1 MHFIKTASTLALVVA
16 GLAALSVSHAAD
28 GNIAIV
34 NGVPVSEAR
43 VDYIVK
49 TQIQQG
55 QKDSPEL
62 RKNVA
67 DVLITREVLTQEA
80 IKKGFDK
87 DPAVVTQMDMAKQEF
102 LIRAYFEDF
111 IKRNPVSDEEITAE
125 YEKIKAAQ
133 GGTDRN
139 EYRAAHILLKDEKTA
154 NAVLAQINKANGKN
168 FAQLAKAKSE
178 DTGSKKV
185 GGDLD
190 WSDGSN
196 YVKEFSEAMMKLK
209 KGEWTKKPVKT
220 KFGYHIILLED
231 VRPVQFPPLDQVKD
245 RISQQMLAQK
255 RDKEIEALRAG
266 AKIELPSSAAAT
278 DKPAQ

>member
-16 GLAALSVSHAAD
+16 GLAALSLGHAAD
-28 GNIAIV
+28 GNIAVV

-111 IKRNPVSDEEITAE
+111 IKRNPVSDEEIAAE

-133 GGTDRN
+133 GGTDRK
-139 EYRAAHILLKDEKTA
+139 EYRAAHILLKDEKQA

-178 DTGSKKV
+178 DTGSKKL

-196 YVKEFSEAMMKLK
+196 YVKEFSEAMMKLN
-209 KGEWTKKPVKT
+209 KGEWTKKLVKT

-231 VRPVQFPPLDQVKD
+231 VRPVQFPPLEQVKD

-266 AKIELPSSAAAT
+266 AKIELPSSPSAT

>member
-16 GLAALSVSHAAD
+16 GLAALSIGHAAD
-28 GNIAIV
+28 GNT
-34 NGVPVSEAR
+34 PCQWRAR
-43 VDYIVK
+43 LRSAGGHIVK

-133 GGTDRN
+133 GGTDRK
-139 EYRAAHILLKDEKTA
+139 EYCAAHILLKDEKQPMPCSLRSTKPMA
-154 NAVLAQINKANGKN
+154 RTSRSWPRPSPRILAQRN
-168 FAQLAKAKSE
+168 
-178 DTGSKKV
+178 
-185 GGDLD
+185 
-190 WSDGSN
+190 
-196 YVKEFSEAMMKLK
+196 
-209 KGEWTKKPVKT
+209 
-220 KFGYHIILLED
+220 
-231 VRPVQFPPLDQVKD
+231 
-245 RISQQMLAQK
+245 
-255 RDKEIEALRAG
+255 
-266 AKIELPSSAAAT
+266 
-278 DKPAQ
+278 

>member
-16 GLAALSVSHAAD
+16 GLAALSLGHAAD
-28 GNIAIV
+28 GNIAVV

-133 GGTDRN
+133 GGTDRK
-139 EYRAAHILLKDEKTA
+139 EYCAAHILLKDEKQA

-178 DTGSKKV
+178 DTGSKKL

-196 YVKEFSEAMMKLK
+196 YVKEFSDAMMKLN

-231 VRPVQFPPLDQVKD
+231 VRPVQFPPLEQVKD

-266 AKIELPSSAAAT
+266 AKIEQPSSPPAT

>member
-16 GLAALSVSHAAD
+16 GLAALSLGHAAD
-28 GNIAIV
+28 GNIAVV

-133 GGTDRN
+133 GGTDRK
-139 EYRAAHILLKDEKTA
+139 EYRAAHILLKDEKQA
-154 NAVLAQINKANGKN
+154 NGVLAQINKANGKN

-178 DTGSKKV
+178 DTGSKKL

-196 YVKEFSEAMMKLK
+196 YVKEFSDAMMKLN

-231 VRPVQFPPLDQVKD
+231 VRPVQFPPLEQVKD

-266 AKIELPSSAAAT
+266 AKIEQASAPSAT

>member
-16 GLAALSVSHAAD
+16 GLAALSIGHAAD
-28 GNIAIV
+28 GNIAVV

-133 GGTDRN
+133 GGTDRK
-139 EYRAAHILLKDEKTA
+139 EYRAAHILLKDEKQA

-178 DTGSKKV
+178 DTGSKKL

-196 YVKEFSEAMMKLK
+196 YVKEFSDAMMKLN

-231 VRPVQFPPLDQVKD
+231 IRPVQFPPLEQVKD

-266 AKIELPSSAAAT
+266 AKIEQASAPSAT

>member
-16 GLAALSVSHAAD
+16 GLAALSLGHAAD
-28 GNIAIV
+28 GNIAVV

-133 GGTDRN
+133 GGTDRK
-139 EYRAAHILLKDEKTA
+139 EYRAAHILLKDEKQA

-178 DTGSKKV
+178 DTGSKKL

-196 YVKEFSEAMMKLK
+196 YVQEFSDAMMKLN

-231 VRPVQFPPLDQVKD
+231 VRPVQFPPLEQVKD

-266 AKIELPSSAAAT
+266 AKIEQASAPSAT

>member
-1 MHFIKTASTLALVVA
+1 MPFIKTASTLALIVA
-16 GLAALSVSHAAD
+16 GLTALSVSHAAD
-28 GNIAIV
+28 GNIAVV

-55 QKDSPEL
+55 QKDTPEL

-111 IKRNPVSDEEITAE
+111 IKRNPVSDEEIAVE

-133 GGTDRN
+133 GGTDRK
-139 EYRAAHILLKDEKTA
+139 EYRVAHILLKDEKTA

-178 DTGSKKV
+178 DTGSKKL

-196 YVKEFSEAMMKLK
+196 YIKEFSDAMMKLN

-231 VRPVQFPPLDQVKD
+231 VRPVQFPPLDQVKE

-266 AKIELPSSAAAT
+266 AKIEQPSSPTAT
-278 DKPAQ
+278 DKQ

>member
-16 GLAALSVSHAAD
+16 GLAALSVGHAAD
-28 GNIAIV
+28 GTIAIV

-87 DPAVVTQMDMAKQEF
+87 DPAVATQMDMAKQEF

-111 IKRNPVSDEEITAE
+111 IKRNPVSDEEITVE

-133 GGTDRN
+133 GGTDRK

-178 DTGSKKV
+178 DTGSQKL

-196 YVKEFSEAMMKLK
+196 YVKEFSDAMMKLK

-266 AKIELPSSAAAT
+266 AKIELPSSPSAT

>member
-16 GLAALSVSHAAD
+16 GLAALSIGHAAD
-28 GNIAIV
+28 GNIAVV

-133 GGTDRN
+133 GGTDRK
-139 EYRAAHILLKDEKTA
+139 EYRAAHILLKDEKQA

-178 DTGSKKV
+178 DTGSKKL

-196 YVKEFSEAMMKLK
+196 YVKEFSDAMMKLN

-231 VRPVQFPPLDQVKD
+231 VRPVQFPPLEQVKD

-266 AKIELPSSAAAT
+266 AKIEQASAPSAT

>member
-16 GLAALSVSHAAD
+16 GLAALSLGHAAD
-28 GNIAIV
+28 GNIAVV

-133 GGTDRN
+133 GGTDRK
-139 EYRAAHILLKDEKTA
+139 EYRAAHILLKDEKQA
-154 NAVLAQINKANGKN
+154 NGVLAQINKANGKN

-178 DTGSKKV
+178 DTGSKKL

-196 YVKEFSEAMMKLK
+196 YVKEFSDAMIKLN

-231 VRPVQFPPLDQVKD
+231 VRPVQFPPLEQVKD

-266 AKIELPSSAAAT
+266 AKIEQASAPSAT

>member
-1 MHFIKTASTLALVVA
+1 MHFIKTASTLAFVVA
-16 GLAALSVSHAAD
+16 GLAALSLGHAAD
-28 GNIAIV
+28 GNIAVV

-133 GGTDRN
+133 GGTDRK
-139 EYRAAHILLKDEKTA
+139 EYRAAHILLKDEKQA

-178 DTGSKKV
+178 DTGSKKL

-196 YVKEFSEAMMKLK
+196 YVKEFSDAMMKLN

-231 VRPVQFPPLDQVKD
+231 VRPVQFPPLEQVKD

-266 AKIELPSSAAAT
+266 AKIEQASAPSAT

>member
-16 GLAALSVSHAAD
+16 GLAALSVGHAAD
-28 GNIAIV
+28 GTIAIV

-87 DPAVVTQMDMAKQEF
+87 DPAVATQMDMAKQEF

-111 IKRNPVSDEEITAE
+111 IKRNPVSDEEITVE

-133 GGTDRN
+133 GGTDRK

-178 DTGSKKV
+178 DTGSQKL

-196 YVKEFSEAMMKLK
+196 YVKEFSDAMMKLK

>member
-1 MHFIKTASTLALVVA
+1 MHFIKTVSTLALVVA
-16 GLAALSVSHAAD
+16 GLAALSVGHAAD
-28 GNIAIV
+28 STIDIV
-34 NGVPVSEAR
+34 NGVPVSESR

-111 IKRNPVSDEEITAE
+111 IKRNPVSDEEITVE

-133 GGTDRN
+133 GGTDRK

-178 DTGSKKV
+178 DTGSQKL

-196 YVKEFSEAMMKLK
+196 YVKEFSDAMMKLK

-255 RDKEIEALRAG
+255 RDKEIEALRAA
-266 AKIELPSSAAAT
+266 AKIEQPSSPPTT

>member
-16 GLAALSVSHAAD
+16 GLAALSLGHAAD
-28 GNIAIV
+28 GNIAVV

-133 GGTDRN
+133 GGTDRK
-139 EYRAAHILLKDEKTA
+139 EYRAAHILLKDEKQA

-178 DTGSKKV
+178 DTGSKKL

-196 YVKEFSEAMMKLK
+196 YVKEFSDAMIKLN

-231 VRPVQFPPLDQVKD
+231 VRPVQFPPLEQVKD

-266 AKIELPSSAAAT
+266 AKIEQASAPSAT

>member
-16 GLAALSVSHAAD
+16 GLAALSLGHAAD
-28 GNIAIV
+28 GNIAVV

-133 GGTDRN
+133 GGTDRK
-139 EYRAAHILLKDEKTA
+139 EYRAAHILLKDEKQA

-178 DTGSKKV
+178 DTGSKKL

-196 YVKEFSEAMMKLK
+196 YVKEFSDAMMKLN

-231 VRPVQFPPLDQVKD
+231 VRPVQFPPLEQVKD

-266 AKIELPSSAAAT
+266 AKIEQASAPSAT

>member
-16 GLAALSVSHAAD
+16 GLAALSLGHAAD
-28 GNIAIV
+28 GNIAVV

-133 GGTDRN
+133 GGTDRK
-139 EYRAAHILLKDEKTA
+139 EYRAAHILLKDEKHA

-178 DTGSKKV
+178 DTGSKKL

-196 YVKEFSEAMMKLK
+196 YVKEFSDAMMKLN

-231 VRPVQFPPLDQVKD
+231 VRPVQFPPLEQVKD

-266 AKIELPSSAAAT
+266 AKIEQASAPSAT

>member
-1 MHFIKTASTLALVVA
+1 
-16 GLAALSVSHAAD
+16 VSHAAD
-28 GNIAIV
+28 GNIAVV
-34 NGVPVSEAR
+34 NGVPVAEAR

-55 QKDSPEL
+55 QKDTPEL

-111 IKRNPVSDEEITAE
+111 IKRNPVSDEEIAAE

-133 GGTDRN
+133 GGTDRK
-139 EYRAAHILLKDEKTA
+139 EYRAAHILLKDEKQA

-178 DTGSKKV
+178 DTGSKKL

-196 YVKEFSEAMMKLK
+196 YVKEFSDAMMKLN

-231 VRPVQFPPLDQVKD
+231 VRPVQFPPLEQVKD

-266 AKIELPSSAAAT
+266 AKIEQPSSPPAT

>member
-16 GLAALSVSHAAD
+16 GLAALSISHAAD
-28 GNIAIV
+28 GNIAVV

-133 GGTDRN
+133 GGTDRK
-139 EYRAAHILLKDEKTA
+139 EYRAAHILLKDEKQA

-178 DTGSKKV
+178 DTGSKKL

-196 YVKEFSEAMMKLK
+196 YVKEFSDAMMKLN

-231 VRPVQFPPLDQVKD
+231 VRPVQFPPLEQVKD

-266 AKIELPSSAAAT
+266 AKIEQASAPSAT

>member
-16 GLAALSVSHAAD
+16 GLAALSVGHAAD
-28 GNIAIV
+28 SNIAIV

-133 GGTDRN
+133 GGTDRK

-178 DTGSKKV
+178 DTGSKKL

-196 YVKEFSEAMMKLK
+196 YVKEFSDAMMKLK

-266 AKIELPSSAAAT
+266 AKIEMPSSASAT

>member
-16 GLAALSVSHAAD
+16 GLAALSLGYAAD
-28 GNIAIV
+28 GNIAVV

-55 QKDSPEL
+55 QKDTPEL

-133 GGTDRN
+133 GGTDRK
-139 EYRAAHILLKDEKTA
+139 EYRAAHILLKDEKQA

-178 DTGSKKV
+178 DTGSKKL

-196 YVKEFSEAMMKLK
+196 YVKEFSDAMMKLN

-231 VRPVQFPPLDQVKD
+231 VRPVQFPPLEQVKD

-266 AKIELPSSAAAT
+266 AKIEQASAPSAT

>member
-16 GLAALSVSHAAD
+16 GLAALSLGYAAD
-28 GNIAIV
+28 SNIAVV

-133 GGTDRN
+133 GGTDRK
-139 EYRAAHILLKDEKTA
+139 EYRAAHILLKDEKQA

-178 DTGSKKV
+178 DTGSKKL

-196 YVKEFSEAMMKLK
+196 YVKEFSDAMMKLN

-231 VRPVQFPPLDQVKD
+231 VRPVQFPPLEQVKD

-266 AKIELPSSAAAT
+266 AKIEQASAPSAT

>member
-16 GLAALSVSHAAD
+16 GLAALSVGHAAD
-28 GNIAIV
+28 GTIAIV

-111 IKRNPVSDEEITAE
+111 IKRNPVSDEEITVE

-133 GGTDRN
+133 GGTDRK

-178 DTGSKKV
+178 DTGSQKL

-196 YVKEFSEAMMKLK
+196 YVKEFSDAMMKLK

-255 RDKEIEALRAG
+255 RDKEIEALRAS
-266 AKIELPSSAAAT
+266 AKIELPSSPSAT

>member
-16 GLAALSVSHAAD
+16 GLAALSLGHAAD
-28 GNIAIV
+28 GNIAVV

-133 GGTDRN
+133 GGTDRK
-139 EYRAAHILLKDEKTA
+139 EYRAAHILLKDEKQA

-178 DTGSKKV
+178 DTGSKKL

-196 YVKEFSEAMMKLK
+196 YVKEFSDAMMKLN

-231 VRPVQFPPLDQVKD
+231 VRPVQSPPLEQVKD

-266 AKIELPSSAAAT
+266 AKIEQASAPSAT